1 MKNYEGGL
9 IQIALSIWRN
19 RSLIRNLAIR
29 DIEGRYRGSIFGIF
43 WSFINPLLMLAIYT
57 LVFGEILKSRWVE
70 QSDSKAAFAIV
81 LFAGLIPF
89 NFFSECLLRSTGIIV
104 SNVNYVKKVVFPLEI
119 LPVAIA
125 GAAFFH
131 LMISLLVWYI
141 CYAVFVGAPPASCFL
156 LPIILLPLVLMTLGL
171 SWFLASLGVYIRDIS
186 QFIGL
191 VISMLMFL
199 SPIFYPI
206 TAIPKDFHI
215 LFLLNPLSPAIEMLR
230 DVLIWGKVPDW
241 FNFIVYLSISLFIA
255 KIGFSWFQKTR
266 KGFAD
271 VL

>member
-9 IQIALSIWRN
+9 IQNALSIWRN

-29 DIEGRYRGSIFGIF
+29 EIEGRYRGSIFGIF

-57 LVFGEILKSRWVE
+57 LVFGEILNSRWVE
-70 QSDSKAAFAIV
+70 QNDSKATFAIV

-89 NFFSECLLRSTGIIV
+89 NFFSECLMRSPGIIV

-119 LPVAIA
+119 LPISIA

-131 LMISLLVWYI
+131 LIVSLLVWFI
-141 CYAVFVGAPPASCFL
+141 CYAVFIGAPPTSCFL
-156 LPIILLPLVLMTLGL
+156 LPIILLPLMLMTLGF

-191 VISMLMFL
+191 AISMLMFL

-206 TAIPKDFHI
+206 TAIPKDFQI
-215 LFLLNPLSPAIEMLR
+215 LFLLNPLSPTIEMLR
-230 DVLIWGKVPDW
+230 DILIWGKVPDW
-241 FNFIVYLSISLFIA
+241 FNFIVYLAISLFIA